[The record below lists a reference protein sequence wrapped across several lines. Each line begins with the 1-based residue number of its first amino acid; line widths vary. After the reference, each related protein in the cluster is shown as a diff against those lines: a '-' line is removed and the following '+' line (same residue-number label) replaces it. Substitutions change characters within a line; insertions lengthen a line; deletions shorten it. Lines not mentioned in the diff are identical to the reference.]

1 MAIRMSG
8 LSSGLDTESIV
19 SALTQSY
26 KTKVDKYKKAQ
37 TKLSWKQ
44 DAWKSA
50 NKKIYSLYN
59 SISAMR
65 YSSAY
70 NLNTTSVSDT
80 TKATIT
86 ASSDALVGTQSLK
99 IKQLAKTGYLT
110 GAKLDNSTSSSTLAD
125 LGYTGGTGTIAVTT
139 ATGTKNI
146 SVTGST
152 KISDFV
158 NQLKESG
165 VKANYDAT
173 NKRIFVSASDS
184 GIDNDFTLTGANTD
198 GTAALSS
205 LGLNFVSDAKDSSGQ
220 YIDPTYKQY
229 QKLAEYQT
237 AATEAGKTLT
247 EYVSGILQEMGE
259 AYSDKTAATT
269 NSNKATAEL
278 NYAKAY
284 QTMQSYATS
293 DNAAALSEIENLY
306 TTYTSNR
313 DSTYVVDG

>member
-158 NQLKESG
+158 NQLKE
-165 VKANYDAT
+165 
-173 NKRIFVSASDS
+173 
-184 GIDNDFTLTGANTD
+184 
-198 GTAALSS
+198 
-205 LGLNFVSDAKDSSGQ
+205 
-220 YIDPTYKQY
+220 
-229 QKLAEYQT
+229 
-237 AATEAGKTLT
+237 
-247 EYVSGILQEMGE
+247 
-259 AYSDKTAATT
+259 
-269 NSNKATAEL
+269 
-278 NYAKAY
+278 
-284 QTMQSYATS
+284 
-293 DNAAALSEIENLY
+293 
-306 TTYTSNR
+306 
-313 DSTYVVDG
+313 